1 MEYQTN
7 KVVIPLFWF
16 LDDSQ
21 AREKHKSLRK
31 PLQKQKGGNANQTG
45 RRGSREK
52 WPDSEHVMS
61 KAEVIY

>member
-1 MEYQTN
+1 M
-7 KVVIPLFWF
+7 LWF

-31 PLQKQKGGNANQTG
+31 PLQKQKGGNADQTG

-52 WPDSEHVMS
+52 RPDSEHVMS
-61 KAEVIY
+61 KAKVIY